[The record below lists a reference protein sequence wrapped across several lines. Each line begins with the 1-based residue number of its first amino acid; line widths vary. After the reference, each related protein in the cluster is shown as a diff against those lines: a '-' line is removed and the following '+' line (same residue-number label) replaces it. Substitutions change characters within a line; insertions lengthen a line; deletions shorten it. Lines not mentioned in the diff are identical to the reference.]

1 MLETNTRSGRSQAE
15 GEEQV
20 KSLKKLHAEAI
31 EKAKTE
37 QDKIKA
43 AAVAMIETPI
53 ELIKAIL
60 LKHEQAVIEVM
71 RELHEENI
79 KLKNREWVGLTDEE
93 RKQFSQW
100 AHIDVV
106 RRFEELLRERN
117 K

>member
-1 MLETNTRSGRSQAE
+1 M
-15 GEEQV
+15 

-43 AAVAMIETPI
+43 AAVAMIETPM

-71 RELHEENI
+71 RELHEENV
-79 KLKNREWVGLTDEE
+79 KLKNREWVGLTEEE
-93 RKQFSQW
+93 REYLWS
-100 AHIDVV
+100 ITPIEDED
-106 RRFEELLRERN
+106 RFAFVLAVEAKLKEKNTN
-117 K
+117 KE